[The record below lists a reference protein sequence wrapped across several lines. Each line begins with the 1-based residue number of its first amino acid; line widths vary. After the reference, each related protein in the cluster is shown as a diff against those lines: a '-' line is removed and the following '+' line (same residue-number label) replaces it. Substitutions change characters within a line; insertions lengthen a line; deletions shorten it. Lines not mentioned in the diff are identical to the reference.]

1 MVIVYRYVQKSGT
14 FVQKTVSH
22 TGTGMYKSHLQ
33 SEMKHAGLFLHISM
47 LENSYIYKVMYLI
60 KSNSP

>member
-33 SEMKHAGLFLHISM
+33 SEMKHAGLFLHI
-47 LENSYIYKVMYLI
+47 LKILTYTCT
-60 KSNSP
+60 

>member
-1 MVIVYRYVQKSGT
+1 MYKSLEHLYK
-14 FVQKTVSH
+14 KTVSH

-47 LENSYIYKVMYLI
+47 LENSYTYMYLI
-60 KSNSP
+60 NSNSPW

>member
-14 FVQKTVSH
+14 FVQKNSYGSH

-47 LENSYIYKVMYLI
+47 LENSYTYMYLI
-60 KSNSP
+60 NSNSP